1 MTKARFM
8 GAVAMATCLMA
19 GASQAQEAPLRIV
32 LPSEPADIDACNTT
46 VSNIGIIIKEN
57 VVETLTTL
65 NPENSAVQPRLATG
79 WTDQGNGTWRVTLRE
94 GVTFHDGAAF
104 NAEAV
109 AGSIARL
116 QSEAIACRDR
126 TKIRGIT
133 LTTAVVDD
141 KTIDITADPPQVLMP
156 TLLSFIGVG
165 SPNTP
170 ADQLSRAPVGTGPM
184 KFVNW
189 DSAGITVAQSGSYW
203 GEKPAFETA
212 QYIFRGESA
221 LRASMVEIGEAD
233 IAADIAPQDATN
245 PDWDI
250 AFLNGETT
258 RIRMVMK
265 PPLDDLRVRKALNLA
280 FDREA
285 LVGTLFSDKVLLST
299 QHFLPKINGY
309 NPDLKVWPY
318 DPEQAKALI
327 DEARAAG
334 VPVDQELRLV
344 GRIGFYPNQL
354 EVLQAMQQMWAA
366 IGLNVK
372 VEMMESAEWLKL
384 ANKPYADDRPA
395 MLIQEMHDNN
405 NGDAAFTMQF
415 RYHSTGQQ
423 SEMAVPEIDA
433 LLDKALAATGEERT
447 KTFQEANR
455 IIADEIVPA
464 VPMYH
469 MVSFM
474 RVGERISYAPNSLS
488 GSLIELAD
496 ITPK

>member
-1 MTKARFM
+1 MTKARLM
-8 GAVAMATCLMA
+8 GAVAVTASLFAT
-19 GASQAQEAPLRIV
+19 ASLAQDVPLRIV

-65 NPENSAVQPRLATG
+65 DAETSEVQPRLATA

-94 GVTFHDGAAF
+94 GVTFHDGAPLTAQ
-104 NAEAV
+104 AV
-109 AGSIARL
+109 AQAIERL

-126 TKIRGIT
+126 TKIRGIN

-141 KTIDITADPPQVLMP
+141 LTIDITADPAQVLMP

-170 ADQLSRAPVGTGPM
+170 ADQLSRAPVGSGPM
-184 KFVNW
+184 QFASW
-189 DSAGITVAQSGSYW
+189 DPAGITVTRNENYW
-203 GEKPAFETA
+203 GEKSDFERA

-233 IAADIAPQDATN
+233 IAADIAPQDATD
-245 PDWDI
+245 PEHDI

-258 RIRMVMK
+258 RIRMVMQ
-265 PPLDDLRVRKALNLA
+265 PPLDDIRVRKALNLA

-285 LVGTLFSDKVLLST
+285 LVGTLLSDEVLLST
-299 QHFLPKINGY
+299 NYFLPKINGY

-318 DPEQAKALI
+318 DPDQAKALI

-334 VPVDQELRLV
+334 VPVDQELRLI
-344 GRIGFYPNQL
+344 GRIGFYPNQP

-366 IGLNVK
+366 VGLNVQ

-384 ANKPYADDRPA
+384 ANKPYAEDRPA

-433 LLDKALAATGEERT
+433 LLDQALAATGEERT
-447 KTFQEANR
+447 RLFQEANR

-469 MVSFM
+469 MVSYM
-474 RVGERISYAPNSLS
+474 RVGDRIDYTPNSLS
-488 GSLIELAD
+488 GSMIELAD

>member
-1 MTKARFM
+1 MTKARLL
-8 GAVAMATCLMA
+8 GAVAMAACLYA
-19 GASQAQEAPLRIV
+19 GASLAQDMPLRIV

-57 VVETLTTL
+57 IVETLTTL
-65 NPENSAVQPRLATG
+65 NGETSEVEPRLATG
-79 WTDQGNGTWRVTLRE
+79 WTDLGNGTWRVTLRD
-94 GVTFHDGAAF
+94 GVTFHDGAPF
-104 NAEAV
+104 TAEAV
-109 AGSIARL
+109 AKAIDRL
-116 QSEAIACRDR
+116 ESEAIACRDR
-126 TKIRGIT
+126 TKIRGID

-141 KTIDITADPPQVLMP
+141 RTIDITANPPQVLMP

-165 SPNTP
+165 SPGTP
-170 ADQLSRAPVGTGPM
+170 ADALSRAPVGTGPM
-184 KFVNW
+184 TFVSW
-189 DSAGITVAQSGSYW
+189 DSAGISVAANEGYW
-203 GEKPAFETA
+203 GEKPAFDRA
-212 QYIFRGESA
+212 LYIFRGESA

-233 IAADIAPQDATN
+233 IAVDIAPQDAVDPAT
-245 PDWDI
+245 DI

-265 PPLDDLRVRKALNLA
+265 PPLDDIRVRKAMNLA

-285 LVGTLFSDKVLLST
+285 LVGTLLSDKVLLSS
-299 QHFLPKINGY
+299 QYFLPKINGY

-318 DPEQAKALI
+318 DPEQARALI
-327 DEARAAG
+327 DEARADG

-344 GRIGFYPNQL
+344 GRIGFYPNEP
-354 EVLQAMQQMWAA
+354 EVLQALQQMWAA

-384 ANKPYADDRPA
+384 ANKPYAEDRPA

-433 LLDKALAATGEERT
+433 LLEKALAATGEDRT
-447 KTFQEANR
+447 RAFQEANR

-469 MVSFM
+469 MVSYM
-474 RVGERISYAPNSLS
+474 RVGERVGYMPNSLS

-496 ITPK
+496 IKPK

>member
-1 MTKARFM
+1 MSKARLL
-8 GAVAMATCLMA
+8 GAAAMAACLYA
-19 GASQAQEAPLRIV
+19 TTSLAQDAPLRLV

-57 VVETLTTL
+57 IVETLTTL
-65 NPENSAVQPRLATG
+65 DGETSEVQPRLATG

-94 GVTFHDGAAF
+94 GVSFHDGAAF
-104 NAEAV
+104 DAAAV
-109 AGSIARL
+109 VTAIDRL

-126 TKIRGIT
+126 TKIRGIE

-141 KTIDITADPPQVLMP
+141 LTLDITANPPQVLMP

-170 ADQLSRAPVGTGPM
+170 ADALSRAPIGTGPM
-184 KFVNW
+184 TFVSW
-189 DSAGITVAQSGSYW
+189 DSAGIAVTANGAYW
-203 GEKPAFETA
+203 GEKPAFEEA
-212 QYIFRGESA
+212 RYIFRGESA
-221 LRASMVEIGEAD
+221 LRASMVGIGEAD

-245 PDWDI
+245 PDTDI

-265 PPLDDLRVRKALNLA
+265 PPLDDVRVRKAMNLA

-285 LVGTLFSDKVLLST
+285 LVGTLLSDEVLLST
-299 QHFLPKINGY
+299 QYFLPKINGY
-309 NPDLKVWPY
+309 NPDLKVWDY
-318 DPEQAKALI
+318 DPEAAEALI
-327 DEARAAG
+327 EEARAAG
-334 VPVDQELRLV
+334 VPVDQELRLI
-344 GRIGFYPNQL
+344 GRIGFYPNQP
-354 EVLQAMQQMWAA
+354 EVLQALQQMWGA

-372 VEMMESAEWLKL
+372 LEMMESAEWLKL
-384 ANKPYADDRPA
+384 ANKPYAEDRPA

-405 NGDAAFTMQF
+405 NGDAAFTMHF

-423 SEMAVPEIDA
+423 SEMALPEMDA
-433 LLDKALAATGEERT
+433 LLDKALAATGEERVAA
-447 KTFQEANR
+447 FQEANR

-474 RVGERISYAPNSLS
+474 RVGERIDYTPDSQS
-488 GSLIELAD
+488 GSLIELAT
-496 ITPK
+496 ITPN